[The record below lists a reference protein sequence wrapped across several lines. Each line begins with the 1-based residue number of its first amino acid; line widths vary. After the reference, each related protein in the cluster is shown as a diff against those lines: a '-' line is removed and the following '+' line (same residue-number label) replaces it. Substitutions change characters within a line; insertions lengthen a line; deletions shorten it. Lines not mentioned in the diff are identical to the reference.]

1 MRIDVFV
8 GFVLDWVILLLRVHA
23 IAVKHEKD
31 VIKKN
36 MKHTIIDNV
45 TTIKTIQVN
54 DTFVIAPAYK

>member
-31 VIKKN
+31 VMKNN
-36 MKHTIIDNV
+36 MKHAIIDNV